1 MRQLWSLYTVI
12 AIVLSACAGPRNDE
26 VSSQLDVPIAT
37 AEMTHSQP
45 CGPADI
51 TAASEPSGCLP
62 QDAELTGAIPTTAGV
77 SSGVPTPLDEIKD
90 DVALGKEH
98 YQATNYGLA
107 ELHFRRAAQTSR
119 KNAEAWLGLA
129 ASYDRL
135 KRFDLADRAYREVL
149 RLTGPTPELLNN
161 RGFSYLLRGALGQ
174 AKQDLETARAKDP
187 ENERILNNLAALKAA
202 KGTTRR
208 PN

>member
-1 MRQLWSLYTVI
+1 MI
-12 AIVLSACAGPRNDE
+12 
-26 VSSQLDVPIAT
+26 
-37 AEMTHSQP
+37 HSQP

-51 TAASEPSGCLP
+51 RAASEPSGCLP

-77 SSGVPTPLDEIKD
+77 SSGIPTPLDEIKD

-119 KNAEAWLGLA
+119 NNAEAWLGLA

-161 RGFSYLLRGALGQ
+161 RGYSYLLRGGFWSGEAGPGNRSSKRPRERARPQQFSGPQGRQGHYQ
-174 AKQDLETARAKDP
+174 AP
-187 ENERILNNLAALKAA
+187 
-202 KGTTRR
+202 
-208 PN
+208 